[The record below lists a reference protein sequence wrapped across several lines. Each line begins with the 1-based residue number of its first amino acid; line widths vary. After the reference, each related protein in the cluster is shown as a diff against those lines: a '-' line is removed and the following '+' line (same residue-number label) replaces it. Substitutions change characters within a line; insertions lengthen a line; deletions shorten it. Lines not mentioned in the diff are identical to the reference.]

1 MIAQWVMK
9 NAASVF
15 CRPWEKCSC
24 YMQWKRIQEECVGF
38 VIFSSR
44 GKKDLRHIIHAA
56 YLISLISSVRA
67 TAKGRFDTRIRVFL
81 HPLPETM
88 VLQILFE
95 VWDIQGYFSF
105 TVSSLWA
112 GFGANH
118 TNVLWRVVDYLQSCA
133 CVTEMRIIPC
143 LPAASYPC
151 KRKRQITLDYFYY
164 LCLVFN
170 LNLLFICKTYPTLD
184 LQEVSWTHA
193 EASQQVF
200 MNTKRILGLFKPVSC
215 FGVFSSCFIQLC
227 LFFRYLIE

>member
-112 GFGANH
+112 GFGAKSYQCPLKDCGLSSELCPCNWDE
-118 TNVLWRVVDYLQSCA
+118 NYPLSA
-133 CVTEMRIIPC
+133 CC
-143 LPAASYPC
+143 
-151 KRKRQITLDYFYY
+151 
-164 LCLVFN
+164 
-170 LNLLFICKTYPTLD
+170 
-184 LQEVSWTHA
+184 
-193 EASQQVF
+193 
-200 MNTKRILGLFKPVSC
+200 ILSM
-215 FGVFSSCFIQLC
+215 
-227 LFFRYLIE
+227 